1 MALPWRGKGCV
12 LIDNN
17 FTVASDGLYGSR
29 ENILQVA
36 VRHDKVWRNQVTNGF
51 RHSFARRGYDHSLC
65 HSILSIECADNMT
78 DDKNAELID
87 LLDIVRVPTGSE
99 GSSVSLYLY
108 VVSRDIRKDV
118 CIVPK

>member
-1 MALPWRGKGCV
+1 MDFDIHLHAEDSTTLFVIPY
-12 LIDNN
+12 
-17 FTVASDGLYGSR
+17 S
-29 ENILQVA
+29 E
-36 VRHDKVWRNQVTNGF
+36 
-51 RHSFARRGYDHSLC
+51 
-65 HSILSIECADNMT
+65 ILSIECADNMT
-78 DDKNAELID
+78 DDKNAELIN